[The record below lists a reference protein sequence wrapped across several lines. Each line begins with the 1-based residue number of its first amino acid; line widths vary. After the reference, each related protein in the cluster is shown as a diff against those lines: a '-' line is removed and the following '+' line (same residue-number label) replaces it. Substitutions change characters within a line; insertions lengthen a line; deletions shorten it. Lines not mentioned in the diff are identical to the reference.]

1 VTASRPQQTQ
11 INIDFLEPAM
21 ASPSLSADPD
31 LLAQRTFVESLK
43 QRGHDFGIAHTAA
56 FIRGIRDLGYKHTG
70 TALDEQIDN
79 ADQAGARNIHVL
91 WDTSGKKPTWMAVA
105 DDGHGMEPDM
115 IRLAMAWGGT
125 HREND
130 RHGFGR
136 YGYGLPSS
144 AVSQGRRFTV
154 FSKTE
159 AMTEYSSVTLDLD
172 DMSEGK
178 YNDGHRIVI
187 PEGKVTPLPAALA
200 ARLKEL
206 TFKPS
211 SGTIVLMEKL
221 DRLTWT
227 TALGLKQNLLPHFA
241 VTYRDYLRNLDI
253 FVDGTQIKPIDPL
266 FLTPGALY
274 YDEDSQRAEALPEA
288 RFTVTNSEGVEC
300 PVIVRYSYMPPRFG
314 QVDKTKERGKNNQRF
329 RIRADNNG
337 IIVMRNHRQIDVV
350 GSKRGVL
357 YFNNDDRYVGVE
369 LDFPPSL
376 DEEFSITTS
385 KQSVVISDRM
395 WDKLKEHGLIEAVQQ
410 MRARYD
416 TEKKKLRDAGGSKEP
431 TASGK
436 TMVEAEKFSKTSPS
450 DRERLQKRG
459 EANLE
464 RQAEQVAEKTG
475 RPKIEVVK
483 ELRAETAKR
492 PYVVKEESSPGAP
505 FYRAE
510 QLGGARVVWLN
521 TAHRFYTRVYKG
533 QDATPRLRAAIEV
546 LLFVIGSCEVES
558 IDDRARFYVSERAEW
573 STRLETA
580 LDILD
585 TYLSEESAGDPT
597 LREEEQPDDSID
609 QTATGAA

>member
-1 VTASRPQQTQ
+1 MSADRYQQTQ
-11 INIDFLEPAM
+11 FDIEFLEPVM
-21 ASPSLSADPD
+21 TSSSLSADPD
-31 LLAQRTFVESLK
+31 LLAQRNFVESLK
-43 QRGHDFGIAHTAA
+43 RHGHDFGIAHTAA

-79 ADQAGARNIHVL
+79 ADQAGAHSIHVL
-91 WDTSGKKPTWMAVA
+91 WDTAGKKPTWIAVA
-105 DDGHGMEPDM
+105 DDGHGMEADM

-130 RHGFGR
+130 RNGFGR

-154 FSKTE
+154 FSKTGT
-159 AMTEYSSVTLDLD
+159 ASEYSSVTLDLD
-172 DMSEGK
+172 EMSEGK

-187 PEGKVTPLPAALA
+187 PEGKVTPLPPALA
-200 ARLKEL
+200 VRLNDLKFE
-206 TFKPS
+206 PS
-211 SGTIVLMEKL
+211 SGTIVLIEKL

-227 TALGLKQNLLPHFA
+227 TALGLKQNLVPHFA

-274 YDEDSQRAEALPEA
+274 YDEDFQRAEALPEA

-300 PVIVRYSYMPPRFG
+300 PVVLRYSYMPPRFG
-314 QVDKTKERGKNNQRF
+314 QVDKSKERGKNNQRF

-410 MRARYD
+410 MRTKYD
-416 TEKKKLRDAGGSKEP
+416 KEKAKLRGSGSSKAP
-431 TASGK
+431 TPSEK
-436 TMVEAEKFSKTSPS
+436 TMAEAEKFSKTPPS
-450 DRERLQKRG
+450 DRERLEQRG
-459 EANLE
+459 KENLE
-464 RQAEQVAEKTG
+464 RQAQKVAEKTG

-483 ELRAETAKR
+483 ELQAETIER

-505 FYRAE
+505 FYRVE

-521 TAHRFYTRVYKG
+521 TSHRFYTRVYKG

-546 LLFVIGSCEVES
+546 MLFVIGSCEVES
-558 IDDRARFYVSERAEW
+558 VDDRARFYVSERSEW

-585 TYLSEESAGDPT
+585 TYLSEEGAGDST
-597 LREEEQPDDSID
+597 IREEEQLDD
-609 QTATGAA
+609 TADAAAVAA